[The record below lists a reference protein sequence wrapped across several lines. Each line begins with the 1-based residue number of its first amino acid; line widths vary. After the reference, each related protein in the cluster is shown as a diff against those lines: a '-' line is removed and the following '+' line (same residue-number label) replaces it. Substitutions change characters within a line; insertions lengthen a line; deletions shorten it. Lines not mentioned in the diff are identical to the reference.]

1 MHQISDGSAANVSRT
16 RLATQIFE
24 ERLLD
29 REQYLDWLTTSLEN
43 AKYLQLPIWLL
54 LVQIYWKHLVSNR
67 QRGKR
72 LAEAL
77 LNHLNSVSLTNAQ
90 NANFC

>member
-1 MHQISDGSAANVSRT
+1 MAYINST
-16 RLATQIFE
+16 RLATQIFA

-29 REQYLDWLTTSLEN
+29 REQYLDWLLTCFENTSN
-43 AKYLQLPIWLL
+43 SQLPMWLL
-54 LVQIYWKHLVSNR
+54 LVQIYWKHLVANR

-77 LNHLNSVSLTNAQ
+77 LHHLNLVTCPGRLR
-90 NANFC
+90 

>member
-1 MHQISDGSAANVSRT
+1 MADLGRT

-29 REQYLDWLTTSLEN
+29 REQYLEWLLTCLEN

-77 LNHLNSVSLTNAQ
+77 LNHLNSVSPANTH
-90 NANFC
+90 NANPC